1 MKRKLADVKNNILTL
16 KMTGTE
22 YHPVFSEPWSSDR
35 HIARGSSLGRFSL
48 CGKDRGTP
56 LPSTKWLLAENDACY
71 TFCNPETILNFSFVD
86 NTEKLEEYLSSA
98 PLLSQTSLE
107 ASVNLTKLE

>member
-1 MKRKLADVKNNILTL
+1 MKRKLAEVKNNILTL
-16 KMTGTE
+16 KITGTE
-22 YHPVFSEPWSSDR
+22 YHRVFSEAWSSDR

-56 LPSTKWLLAENDACY
+56 LPSTKWLLTGNDACY
-71 TFCNPETILNFSFVD
+71 KFCNPETIFNFSFVD
-86 NTEKLEEYLSSA
+86 NTEKLEQYLSSA